1 MAETMAGYNKDD
13 LLKQAQNIWTMLDDM
28 ATNNPQGYK
37 QFMDKQMK
45 EGKEAMAPPK
55 PHMVV
60 KTTVLKP
67 DKDELYINF
76 CSWPR
81 VPGPKTPNDAV
92 PVIGVPIEKMK
103 DKTESYSLTSVAFNP
118 KVLDNYG
125 RDSSNLT
132 DRDTLINLA
141 MDYIEDQQKVKL
153 NHQYT
158 ILDRDTPHKGC
169 LKRIEKSFTSKSKD
183 DKEFESNL
191 ENLEKSFS
199 PFGPGG
205 KDKLMEALANISVGD
220 SQSESHVPKS
230 DQSQIRM
237 PFEDKTATRSN
248 LIEEIA
254 SDVVLLKKPEYSM
267 ETVDVDSGKCVQ
279 VKISL
284 PEVTSVQECELE
296 ISQDDLSLLVPDR
309 YELHLQLPHPVDEEQ
324 ATAKFNKKHSSLNIT
339 MPCSQ

>member
-1 MAETMAGYNKDD
+1 MAETMGGYNKDD

-28 ATNNPQGYK
+28 AANNPQGYK

-45 EGKEAMAPPK
+45 EGKQALAPPN

-60 KTTVLKP
+60 KTTMLKP
-67 DKDELYINF
+67 EKDELYINF
-76 CSWPR
+76 CSWAK
-81 VPGPKTPNDAV
+81 VPGPKTPDDAV
-92 PVIGVPIEKMK
+92 PVIGVPIEQME
-103 DKTESYSLTSVAFNP
+103 DRIDRYRMTSVSFNP
-118 KVLDNYG
+118 QVLDKYG

-141 MDYIEDQQKVKL
+141 MDYIEDQQKVKVSRR
-153 NHQYT
+153 YT

-169 LKRIEKSFTSKSKD
+169 LKHIQKSFTSKNKD

-191 ENLEKSFS
+191 ENLEKSF
-199 PFGPGG
+199 GPLGHGG

-220 SQSESHVPKS
+220 SQSNSSIPKS
-230 DQSQIRM
+230 DQSQIKM
-237 PFEDKTATRSN
+237 PFEEKTATRSN

-254 SDVVLLKKPEYSM
+254 SDVVFLRKPEYSM

-296 ISQDDLSLLVPDR
+296 ISQDDVTLLVPDR
-309 YELHLQLPHPVDEEQ
+309 FELHLQLPHPVDEER

-339 MPCSQ
+339 MPWSQ